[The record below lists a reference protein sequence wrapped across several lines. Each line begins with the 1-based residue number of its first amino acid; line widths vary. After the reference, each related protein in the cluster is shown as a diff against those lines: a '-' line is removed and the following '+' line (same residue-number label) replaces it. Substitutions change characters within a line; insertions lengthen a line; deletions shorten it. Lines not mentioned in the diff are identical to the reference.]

1 MQDSRCKE
9 NRTSAAVRTLNLREM
24 KKRRP
29 QAPYLSYCILNLEG
43 DIDATAMR
51 DTGIYATR
59 QLAKHRDARCRI
71 QDARKTGRAPQSA
84 P

>member
-1 MQDSRCKE
+1 
-9 NRTSAAVRTLNLREM
+9 
-24 KKRRP
+24 
-29 QAPYLSYCILNLEG
+29 LNLEG

-71 QDARKTGRAPQSA
+71 QDAGFKMQGKPDERRSPHLEPA
-84 P
+84 

>member
-1 MQDSRCKE
+1 
-9 NRTSAAVRTLNLREM
+9 
-24 KKRRP
+24 
-29 QAPYLSYCILNLEG
+29 LNLEG
-43 DIDATAMR
+43 GIDAAAMR

-59 QLAKHRDARCRI
+59 QLAKHRDARCKI